1 MARMGVLEQAAPRCS
16 ACRAVDV
23 GALGENAKNNT
34 AFFLPPK
41 ALQLCKNG
49 VRKACSLPGAAGRVL
64 SRFGAPCQPGLR
76 PAGVEERESAVPVR
90 RAVRDSASRSEGRCR
105 APGAEREEHTRTE
118 DGQSER

>member
-23 GALGENAKNNT
+23 GALGENAKT
-34 AFFLPPK
+34 SLFSPAKLS
-41 ALQLCKNG
+41 KNG